1 MNRLAAVLTT
11 LALAAGVAAC
21 GDDEETGSTT
31 TTTTA
36 AEARGYS
43 TTEHGDEPFTVE
55 ATIEEIGEDDGDPV
69 LTAKSTDGETYK
81 VLVPPD
87 VTLDADADQIF
98 TNPDCAGKVLANLE
112 LVEAPGHEKAG
123 DHILVSA
130 DIDTESCL
138 Q

>member
-21 GDDEETGSTT
+21 GDDEESASTT
-31 TTTTA
+31 STA
-36 AEARGYS
+36 TEARGYS

-55 ATIEEIGEDDGDPV
+55 ATIEEIGLDGTDPV

-87 VTLDADADQIF
+87 VTLDPDASEIF
-98 TNPDCAGKVLANLE
+98 SNPDCAGKVLANLE
-112 LVEAPGHEKAG
+112 LVPAPDHEEAG

-138 Q
+138 